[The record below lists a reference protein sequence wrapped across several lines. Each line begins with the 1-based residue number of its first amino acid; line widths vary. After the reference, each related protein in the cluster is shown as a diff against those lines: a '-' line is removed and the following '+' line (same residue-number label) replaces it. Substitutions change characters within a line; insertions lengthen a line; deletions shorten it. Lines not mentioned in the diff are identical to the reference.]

1 MTFIYEMVGRR
12 IPIWYSMLATN
23 ALIFMMPRVAPDF
36 TVLLILRAI
45 VGLNNTLIV
54 AAPLISDY
62 VKLESRGRAVAI
74 NTLFIGLSQIF
85 ATQLLVPMTQSM
97 NFNQAFTFSS
107 ALMMAITIPVLLMIR
122 EPSKKLTKKSPS
134 QEDID
139 DFSRVSVNNNENNN
153 DIDNFHG
160 STSAE
165 AASTTN
171 VNAGEPERVNHC
183 TTTIKEV
190 SAQLYQLVCSDPK
203 WFFIFIAAS

>member
-12 IPIWYSMLATN
+12 IPIWYSMLVTN

-74 NTLFIGLSQIF
+74 NTLFIGFSQIF

-97 NFNQAFTFSS
+97 DFT
-107 ALMMAITIPVLLMIR
+107 
-122 EPSKKLTKKSPS
+122 
-134 QEDID
+134 
-139 DFSRVSVNNNENNN
+139 
-153 DIDNFHG
+153 
-160 STSAE
+160 
-165 AASTTN
+165 
-171 VNAGEPERVNHC
+171 
-183 TTTIKEV
+183 
-190 SAQLYQLVCSDPK
+190 
-203 WFFIFIAAS
+203 